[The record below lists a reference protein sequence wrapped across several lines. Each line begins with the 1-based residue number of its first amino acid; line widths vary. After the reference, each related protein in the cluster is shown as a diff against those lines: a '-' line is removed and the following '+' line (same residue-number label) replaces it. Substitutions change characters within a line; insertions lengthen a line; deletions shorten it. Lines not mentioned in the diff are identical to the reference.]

1 MLLKDIPGVLTQ
13 DQLAKALM
21 LAGHIKYVDGG
32 ATGASIGQAVK
43 RNQQMHL
50 AGKEAG
56 ALVDLVRDALL
67 DREEFTGAVFPM
79 KMHLNVNRYAD
90 GMHYGRHNDAAVVGP
105 SMADAVRTD
114 ISFTVF
120 LAEPDDYDGGEMVI
134 QTDHG
139 EEEVKL
145 AAGDAIVYEGSM
157 VHEVRPVTRGARLAC
172 FGWAQSF
179 IRDPRQRE
187 MLARF
192 RHLRMDIIRD
202 HPDSPYLDE
211 LGNIY
216 NNLMRM
222 WSDA

>member
-13 DQLAKALM
+13 EQLAKALM
-21 LAGHIKYVDGG
+21 LISHVKYVDGR
-32 ATGASIGQAVK
+32 ATGATIGQAIK
-43 RNQQMHL
+43 KNQQMQL
-50 AGKEAG
+50 AGKEAA
-56 ALVDLVRDALL
+56 ALIDLVRDALL

-79 KMHLNVNRYAD
+79 KMHLNFNRYAD
-90 GMHYGRHNDAAVVGP
+90 GMYYGRHNDAAIVGP

-114 ISFTVF
+114 VSFTVF
-120 LAEPDDYDGGEMVI
+120 LAEPGDYDGGEMVI
-134 QTDHG
+134 HADHG

-145 AAGDAIVYEGSM
+145 AAGDAIVYDGSN
-157 VHEVRPVTRGARLAC
+157 VHELRPVTRGARLAC

-179 IRDPRQRE
+179 IRDPQQRE
-187 MLARF
+187 ILARF
-192 RHLRMDIIRD
+192 RHMRMDMIRD
-202 HPDSPYLDE
+202 HPESPHLDE

>member
-13 DQLAKALM
+13 EQVAKALM
-21 LAGHIKYVDGG
+21 LMNHAKYVDGR
-32 ATGASIGQAVK
+32 ATAANLGQAVK
-43 RNQQMHL
+43 QNQQIHL
-50 AGKEAG
+50 ASEEAET
-56 ALVDLVRDALL
+56 LVDLVRDALL
-67 DREEFTGAVFPM
+67 NQEEFTGVAFPM

-90 GMHYGRHNDAAVVGP
+90 GMYYGRHNDAAIVGA

-145 AAGDAIVYEGSM
+145 AAGDAIVYEGST

-192 RHLRMDIIRD
+192 RHTRMDIIRD
-202 HPDSPYLDE
+202 HPDSPHLDE